1 MGAEAMDIDRQRN
14 AAMRAL
20 EALDFSYEGD
30 RRLPTADATLLIN
43 LTAET
48 DAVCQLWPVAAA
60 ALAPT
65 KGRPSRL
72 SV

>member
-30 RRLPTADATLLIN
+30 RRLPTADATPLIN

-48 DAVCQLWPVAAA
+48 DCRV
-60 ALAPT
+60 PT
-65 KGRPSRL
+65 MACGRRGPRPD
-72 SV
+72 